1 MQTPKAQLNVRI
13 NHVCVELLKLE
24 RKTLPGCTSDG
35 EAVESL
41 ILRASTSPEARELIK
56 QAVAKDPLFSA
67 AQRAWEL
74 DQVNS
79 PSHQPT
85 EADIAPAQG
94 PQPGDAPGD
103 LARRYAAGSAK
114 TPTTPPD
121 AAPATNQRHLKP
133 KKSQTQ

>member
-1 MQTPKAQLNVRI
+1 MQAPKAQLNVRI

-24 RKTLPGCTSDG
+24 RKSLPGCTSDG

-41 ILRASTSPEARELIK
+41 ILRASTSPEARQIIK
-56 QAVAKDPLFSA
+56 QAVAQDPLFSA

-79 PSHQPT
+79 PNHQPT
-85 EADIAPAQG
+85 EAEIA

-121 AAPATNQRHLKP
+121 AAPAANQRHLKP
-133 KKSQTQ
+133 KKNQTQ

>member
-1 MQTPKAQLNVRI
+1 MQPAKSQLNIRI
-13 NHVCVELLKLE
+13 NPVCMELIKLE
-24 RKTLPGCTSDG
+24 RKSLVGCNSDG

-41 ILRASTSPEARELIK
+41 ILRASTSPEARQLIK

-103 LARRYAAGSAK
+103 LARRYAAATAK
-114 TPTTPPD
+114 TPKAPPT
-121 AAPATNQRHLKP
+121 AAPATNERQIKP
-133 KKSQTQ
+133 KKSQT